1 MHVSGCF
8 KSKTLRYAK
17 EIMIFVVKI
26 DNFPLTI
33 VSFYL
38 RGHFSDAVR
47 AVSNVEIK
55 FGSYMKV
62 DI

>member
-1 MHVSGCF
+1 M
-8 KSKTLRYAK
+8 RYAK